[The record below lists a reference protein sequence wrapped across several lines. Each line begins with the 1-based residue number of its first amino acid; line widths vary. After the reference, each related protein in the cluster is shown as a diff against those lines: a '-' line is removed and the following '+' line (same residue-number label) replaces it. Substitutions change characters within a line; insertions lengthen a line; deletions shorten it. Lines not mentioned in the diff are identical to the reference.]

1 MHNKKEL
8 CDKIVGLYP
17 DIGQC
22 EIDVIVDWD
31 DEKNVWVVDLTKD
44 ETSLNTIWKSQM
56 QMAAWTASSA
66 FLLGLRSHNLLITL
80 KANNIE

>member
-17 DIGQC
+17 EIGQC

-44 ETSLNTIWKSQM
+44 EHELKHYLEEPDADSCMDGKQCVS
-56 QMAAWTASSA
+56 
-66 FLLGLRSHNLLITL
+66 LGLEIAQLI
-80 KANNIE
+80 NNVKGEQY